1 MPYKEITNTSVS
13 YLQIL
18 DENGNLD
25 TDLEPKIP
33 ESDLLKTYRTMNV
46 SRLADQRMLNLQ
58 RQGRLGT
65 FAPCVGQEAAV
76 CGPTLAMR
84 ETDWF
89 ICAFRELGGR
99 YMRGEPIS
107 HAIMTWKGFEEG
119 YVFDSGKRTLPISIV
134 LASQLPI
141 AVGIAYAM
149 RMKGEKETCV
159 LAFFGDGAT
168 SEGEFHEA
176 LNFAS
181 AWQVPV
187 VFICQNNQWAISTPR
202 SIQTHSKTI
211 AQKAFSY
218 DMPGIQ
224 VDGNDILAM
233 YKATSDAF
241 TLARSGGG
249 PTLIE
254 AYTYRLWMHTT
265 ADDPTKYRDDAEVK
279 YWEKRDP
286 IPRFRIYLEKKKLWN
301 DDKQK
306 QLEDEIKAEID
317 AAVNEVEAK
326 TDYKPDAAFDFVFEN
341 RPKEI
346 EDQREEFLSNLQKE
360 AKENG

>member
-1 MPYKEITNTSVS
+1 MPYKEIANTSIN
-13 YLQIL
+13 YLQII
-18 DENGNLD
+18 DEHGDLD
-25 TDLEPKIP
+25 TTLEPEI
-33 ESDLLKTYRTMNV
+33 SNTDLLKTWRAMNM
-46 SRLADQRMLNLQ
+46 SRFADQRMLNLQ

-84 ETDWF
+84 DTDWF
-89 ICAFRELGGR
+89 VCAFRELGGQ

-107 HAIMTWKGFEEG
+107 HILMTWRGFEEG

-159 LAFFGDGAT
+159 VAFFGDGAT
-168 SEGEFHEA
+168 SEGDFHEA

-181 AWQVPV
+181 VWQVPV

-202 SIQTHSKTI
+202 DKQTHSKTI
-211 AQKAFSY
+211 AQKAFAY

-233 YKATSDAF
+233 YKSTSDALS
-241 TLARSGGG
+241 LARSGGG
-249 PTLIE
+249 PSLIE

-265 ADDPTKYRDDAEVK
+265 ADDPTKYRTDDEVK
-279 YWEKRDP
+279 EWEKRDP
-286 IPRFRIYLEKKKLWN
+286 IPRFKSYLVKKGIW
-301 DDKQK
+301 DDEKQK
-306 QLEDEIKAEID
+306 AMEDEIKAEID
-317 AAVNEVEAK
+317 AAVNEVESK
-326 TDYKPDAAFDFVFEN
+326 TDFKPDAPFDFVFQD
-341 RPKEI
+341 RPREI
-346 EDQREEFLSNLQKE
+346 ENQREDFLSNLQKE
-360 AKENG
+360 VENG